1 MQDSYSVSAAMEKL
15 VHLTSQPY
23 HQLDIRAALSTEI
36 KKAHQASGKFSKIST
51 HVLDTIDANMSEQL
65 ENRLQEAKNNYT
77 GERIVLILC
86 NMGSFHWIG
95 ILLGFNIDGCIWR
108 AQSFDPVTGSDH
120 LTDKIQTAFS
130 KVYPDIILRV
140 NTLLK
145 HKDHTKSAI
154 LTIANLLIATDD
166 AQFSQR
172 NSLNGQQLNSSYD
185 GGRQNNKN
193 KMDQVQAYPTSNEGN
208 ISEYDE
214 LEKQVAARLK
224 SFNITDIEILPEKIR
239 RSEQRVKDFRED
251 GRHDDAAKEE
261 KHMSELKEMQILSQR
276 ITKLKTSMNS
286 GDEKLRELEQSLA
299 SRQAKLKIT
308 DLSVLPEKIRRSE
321 QRVKDFREDGRHDDA
336 AKEEKHMSEL
346 KEMQALSENIAKLKA
361 SINCGDGKLRE
372 LEQSLASRQ
381 AKLKITDLSVLPE
394 KIRRSEQRVKD
405 FREDGRHDDAAK
417 EEKHMSELKEMQA
430 LSENIAKLK
439 ASINCGD
446 GKLRE
451 LEQSLASRQAKLK
464 ITDLSVLPQKIRH
477 SQERVKDFQDDGRHD
492 DAEKESKHLSDLKE
506 MLTLSQ
512 KITKLKASKDSGEGQ
527 LIALEE
533 SLTNSKIKLKIT
545 DLTVLPEKIRRT
557 EERVKDF
564 RDDGR
569 NDDADKETK
578 YLCELKELQALSE
591 KIAQLKNTMNSSEWK
606 LCQLEKSLLSNQE
619 KLNITDLAVLPEKI
633 RRSEQRAKDFRDD
646 GRNDDAERETR
657 FLSDLKELLALS
669 ENITKLKSSG
679 SNCDSQSVTL
689 EERLAN
695 IKARFNITDLSVLSE
710 KILRSEQRIKDFR
723 DDGRNDDAE
732 KETKYVDELKE
743 LQELGKRKDDL
754 KLPNTQSEVTID
766 SSASKQAEE
775 KIESSST
782 KTDKL
787 VLTDLDTL
795 HQDLLF
801 LPVCAEKVAM
811 QLLEYFQQIM
821 ASQNKSVTF
830 SNSSVYQ
837 LFDELENQMDQEEM
851 LSDTVRKNLQ
861 DLRRYVDN
869 QDASSANR
877 CLAELLKKIRP
888 LHVQEIQRLIDKA
901 KAAAKVIED
910 QDVILLIGETGTGK
924 STTIQFLAGCQ
935 MEKKKVEVEN
945 GRFLEHVEA
954 VEPIKNPELR
964 RIISSPRNKSETRY
978 ITPVT
983 VPLRDIFGPHE
994 TGEFIICDAPG
1005 FGDTAGPE
1013 VDIANGVGVIEAI
1026 RGCKSVKILL
1036 EQCEDIE

>member
-224 SFNITDIEILPEKIR
+224 SFNITDIEI
-239 RSEQRVKDFRED
+239 
-251 GRHDDAAKEE
+251 
-261 KHMSELKEMQILSQR
+261 
-276 ITKLKTSMNS
+276 
-286 GDEKLRELEQSLA
+286 
-299 SRQAKLKIT
+299 
-308 DLSVLPEKIRRSE
+308 
-321 QRVKDFREDGRHDDA
+321 
-336 AKEEKHMSEL
+336 
-346 KEMQALSENIAKLKA
+346 
-361 SINCGDGKLRE
+361 
-372 LEQSLASRQ
+372 
-381 AKLKITDLSVLPE
+381 LPE

-910 QDVILLIGETGTGK
+910 QDVILLI
-924 STTIQFLAGCQ
+924 
-935 MEKKKVEVEN
+935 
-945 GRFLEHVEA
+945 
-954 VEPIKNPELR
+954 
-964 RIISSPRNKSETRY
+964 
-978 ITPVT
+978 
-983 VPLRDIFGPHE
+983 
-994 TGEFIICDAPG
+994 
-1005 FGDTAGPE
+1005 
-1013 VDIANGVGVIEAI
+1013 
-1026 RGCKSVKILL
+1026 
-1036 EQCEDIE
+1036 

>member
-1 MQDSYSVSAAMEKL
+1 
-15 VHLTSQPY
+15 
-23 HQLDIRAALSTEI
+23 
-36 KKAHQASGKFSKIST
+36 
-51 HVLDTIDANMSEQL
+51 
-65 ENRLQEAKNNYT
+65 
-77 GERIVLILC
+77 
-86 NMGSFHWIG
+86 
-95 ILLGFNIDGCIWR
+95 
-108 AQSFDPVTGSDH
+108 
-120 LTDKIQTAFS
+120 
-130 KVYPDIILRV
+130 
-140 NTLLK
+140 
-145 HKDHTKSAI
+145 
-154 LTIANLLIATDD
+154 
-166 AQFSQR
+166 
-172 NSLNGQQLNSSYD
+172 
-185 GGRQNNKN
+185 
-193 KMDQVQAYPTSNEGN
+193 
-208 ISEYDE
+208 
-214 LEKQVAARLK
+214 
-224 SFNITDIEILPEKIR
+224 
-239 RSEQRVKDFRED
+239 
-251 GRHDDAAKEE
+251 
-261 KHMSELKEMQILSQR
+261 
-276 ITKLKTSMNS
+276 MNS
-286 GDEKLRELEQSLA
+286 GDE
-299 SRQAKLKIT
+299 
-308 DLSVLPEKIRRSE
+308 
-321 QRVKDFREDGRHDDA
+321 
-336 AKEEKHMSEL
+336 
-346 KEMQALSENIAKLKA
+346 
-361 SINCGDGKLRE
+361 KLRE

-557 EERVKDF
+557 EERV
-564 RDDGR
+564 
-569 NDDADKETK
+569 
-578 YLCELKELQALSE
+578 
-591 KIAQLKNTMNSSEWK
+591 
-606 LCQLEKSLLSNQE
+606 
-619 KLNITDLAVLPEKI
+619 
-633 RRSEQRAKDFRDD
+633 KDFRDD

-910 QDVILLIGETGTGK
+910 QDVILLI
-924 STTIQFLAGCQ
+924 
-935 MEKKKVEVEN
+935 
-945 GRFLEHVEA
+945 
-954 VEPIKNPELR
+954 
-964 RIISSPRNKSETRY
+964 
-978 ITPVT
+978 
-983 VPLRDIFGPHE
+983 
-994 TGEFIICDAPG
+994 
-1005 FGDTAGPE
+1005 
-1013 VDIANGVGVIEAI
+1013 
-1026 RGCKSVKILL
+1026 
-1036 EQCEDIE
+1036 